1 MISDLILYLRIFQ
14 IISFMKISGYQLSN
28 SPMSFV
34 DSVTE
39 NFTKTG
45 GF

>member
-1 MISDLILYLRIFQ
+1 MISDFRLYLRIFQ
-14 IISFMKISGYQLSN
+14 IISFMKISAYQLSN
-28 SPMSFV
+28 SHVSFV

-45 GF
+45 AF

>member
-1 MISDLILYLRIFQ
+1 MISDFRLYPRIFQ
-14 IISFMKISGYQLSN
+14 IISFMKISAYQLSN
-28 SPMSFV
+28 SHVSFV

-45 GF
+45 AF